1 MTDKEYFFIK
11 KNLLCSKDSKI
22 GFTISV
28 NLKGVLNE
36 NKEKQIVYTGLSV
49 RSAGIG
55 SCVENN
61 SLIFLFED
69 STKVTL
75 TSWNDFNC
83 KGNSYFD
90 LRGKEFEKFS
100 TKKIKAIRFQNG
112 RTYETYTYVLM
123 PEQKDYFITI
133 AELIKLNKS
142 VEAPCD

>member
-1 MTDKEYFFIK
+1 MI
-11 KNLLCSKDSKI
+11 
-22 GFTISV
+22 
-28 NLKGVLNE
+28 
-36 NKEKQIVYTGLSV
+36 
-49 RSAGIG
+49 
-55 SCVENN
+55 
-61 SLIFLFED
+61 
-69 STKVTL
+69 
-75 TSWNDFNC
+75 
-83 KGNSYFD
+83 GNSYFD